1 MSIPILL
8 FLKTVILKDGTKPNP
23 RIPGAKELEI
33 QAQSIKKSGPGKV
46 NAPFFARRGNETE
59 D

>member
-1 MSIPILL
+1 MSFPILL

-33 QAQSIKKSGPGKV
+33 QAQSLKQFPDKKGNK
-46 NAPFFARRGNETE
+46 PFFAHRGNETE

>member
-1 MSIPILL
+1 MLFPILL

-33 QAQSIKKSGPGKV
+33 QAQSLKKFGPGKA
-46 NAPFFARRGNETE
+46 NAPFFAHRGNETE